1 MNQEI
6 TLNLDEY
13 IIERFRTNATGAQ
26 DCQERINQA
35 LPDHIRLHASLPRPK
50 PRKSQHRTGSPTTL
64 K

>member
-26 DCQERINQA
+26 YCQERINQA

-50 PRKSQHRTGSPTTL
+50 PRKSQHRASSPTTL